1 MIQEIVT
8 DEAAL
13 QVKSEK
19 ATPEDAQVIQ
29 DLLDT
34 FEEHADECVCMAA
47 NMIGANKRIIAI
59 TDLTGEAKVMV
70 NPLIIDKKKAYFT
83 TEGCISR
90 PDGKERGAKRYERI
104 KVRYLDENFE
114 EHTDTFTGFVAE
126 CVQHC
131 VDHCNGVLI

>member
-1 MIQEIVT
+1 MIQQIVT
-8 DEAAL
+8 DENAL

-47 NMIGANKRIIAI
+47 NMIGVNKRIIVI
-59 TDLTGEAKVMV
+59 TDITGEAKVMV
-70 NPLIIDKKKAYFT
+70 NPLIVDKKQAYFAE
-83 TEGCISR
+83 EGCICR
-90 PDGKERGAKRYERI
+90 PDGKERGAKRYKRI
-104 KVRYLDENFE
+104 KVRYWDADFQ
-114 EHTDTFTGFVAE
+114 EHTESFQGFMAQ
-126 CVQHC
+126 CVQHS